1 MALAEVCGIN
11 SVVDFSYSRE
21 NKIDDEIEGYTKN
34 FTNNL
39 QLAVPPFV
47 NVSVRENMQCHALLY
62 AYPVRDDTIIK

>member
-21 NKIDDEIEGYTKN
+21 NKIDDEIERYTKN

-47 NVSVRENMQCHALLY
+47 NVSIR
-62 AYPVRDDTIIK
+62 